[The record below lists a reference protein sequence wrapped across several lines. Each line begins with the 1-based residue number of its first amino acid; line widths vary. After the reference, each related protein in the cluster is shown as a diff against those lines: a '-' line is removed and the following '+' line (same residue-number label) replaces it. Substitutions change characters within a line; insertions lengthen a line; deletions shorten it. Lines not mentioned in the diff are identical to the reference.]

1 MAFGHQSTRD
11 TSHQV
16 ICVASWQF
24 ATKGEILYRGQAK
37 KTNESLLSDAKRHGA
52 RIRWARELV
61 EPNRAAFAR
70 VLEVDRT
77 TLHKIEDGDRSP
89 SVFLVAQLSH
99 RLRVSTDYIILGTL
113 RGVDGELA
121 ARLLEEHPELR
132 DHSRDINGPGA
143 NGGGN
148 TPKPRKRAG
157 EK

>member
-1 MAFGHQSTRD
+1 
-11 TSHQV
+11 
-16 ICVASWQF
+16 VAKPKKP
-24 ATKGEILYRGQAK
+24 TKAYSAMQK
-37 KTNESLLSDAKRHGA
+37 DMGA

-113 RGVDGELA
+113 RRVDGELA
-121 ARLLEEHPELR
+121 SRLLEEHPELR